1 MPYLDHTA
9 IHWGA
14 LFRVAV
20 GLALCPL
27 LFGVINRVKAKFAGR
42 TGQPLL
48 QTYYDLARLL
58 KKGAV
63 YSSTTTWV
71 FPLGP
76 MLGLA
81 CALCALAL
89 APLGGWPGLFSFEGD
104 LFLFAGLLSLGRFA
118 TAAAALDTGSSFE
131 GMGASREMQFA
142 VPAELAQVLGLAALA
157 QATGT
162 YSLAGMLSRI
172 DMLRWEASGPV
183 LALTATAL
191 FLVLLAETCRI
202 PVDDPNTHL
211 ELTMVHEVMVLD
223 HSGPDF
229 AFILYGQGIKMWTLC
244 AVLAG
249 LLVPTR
255 SDPLMDAALGVAG
268 IFGLA
273 LIMGVVESSMARLRL
288 LLVPRLLVGA
298 TALSGLALILL
309 LR

>member
-1 MPYLDHTA
+1 MIDAGFIHLD
-9 IHWGA
+9 A
-14 LFRVAV
+14 LGRVLA
-20 GLALCPL
+20 GLVLCPL
-27 LFGVINRVKAKFAGR
+27 LFGVINRVKATFAGR

-58 KKGAV
+58 RKGAV
-63 YSSTTTWV
+63 YSATTTWV

-81 CALCALAL
+81 CSLCALAL
-89 APLGGWPGLFSFEGD
+89 APLGGQPGLISFEGD

-142 VPAELAQVLGLAALA
+142 VPAELAQILGLAALA

-162 YSLAGMLSRI
+162 YSLAGMLAKM
-172 DMLRWEASGPV
+172 DMAHWTAAGPA
-183 LALTATAL
+183 LALTASAL

-211 ELTMVHEVMVLD
+211 ELTMIHEVMVLD

-229 AFILYGQGIKMWTLC
+229 AFILYGQGVKLWTLG

-249 LLVPTR
+249 MLIPVRQDMLF
-255 SDPLMDAALGVAG
+255 DAALGVAG

-273 LIMGVVESSMARLRL
+273 LVVGVVESSMARLRL